1 MKELGSG
8 SFGRVIKVRKGK
20 SDKEVYAMKQ
30 IKMMQLN
37 AREKDNALNE
47 VRLLAS
53 IDSPNIISYKS
64 AFFEE
69 FGSTL
74 CILMEYADGGDLA
87 VLASSPR
94 DSSNARSKSINAS
107 AKTSSGRL
115 PTTSFADSRSFMPT
129 TSSTAISNLP
139 MYFSWE
145 GSRKLGILMFQRC

>member
-8 SFGRVIKVRKGK
+8 SFGRVVKVRKNK
-20 SDKEVYAMKQ
+20 RHDEVYAMKQ

-69 FGSTL
+69 LGSTL

-87 VLASSPR
+87 VICHLVRGS
-94 DSSNARSKSINAS
+94 
-107 AKTSSGRL
+107 
-115 PTTSFADSRSFMPT
+115 
-129 TSSTAISNLP
+129 
-139 MYFSWE
+139 
-145 GSRKLGILMFQRC
+145 SRKKEIRDIKSARTLYGK

>member
-1 MKELGSG
+1 
-8 SFGRVIKVRKGK
+8 
-20 SDKEVYAMKQ
+20 
-30 IKMMQLN
+30 MQLN

-87 VLASSPR
+87 VNISSLR
-94 DSSNARSKSINAS
+94 VSLKRRTKSTRSSARTLFGRWLS
-107 AKTSSGRL
+107 TS
-115 PTTSFADSRSFMPT
+115 
-129 TSSTAISNLP
+129 
-139 MYFSWE
+139 
-145 GSRKLGILMFQRC
+145 

>member
-1 MKELGSG
+1 MYLIGIELYCCIYNSSIEMNEFEFLKELGTG
-8 SFGRVIKVRKGK
+8 SFGRVIKVRKNK
-20 SDKEVYAMKQ
+20 SDKEVFAMKQ
-30 IKMMQLN
+30 IKLMQLN

-87 VLASSPR
+87 V
-94 DSSNARSKSINAS
+94 SIS
-107 AKTSSGRL
+107 
-115 PTTSFADSRSFMPT
+115 
-129 TSSTAISNLP
+129 
-139 MYFSWE
+139 
-145 GSRKLGILMFQRC
+145 

>member
-1 MKELGSG
+1 MNEYEFLKELGSG
-8 SFGRVIKVRKGK
+8 SFGRVVKVRKNK

-87 VLASSPR
+87 VRVWLCRGS
-94 DSSNARSKSINAS
+94 
-107 AKTSSGRL
+107 
-115 PTTSFADSRSFMPT
+115 
-129 TSSTAISNLP
+129 
-139 MYFSWE
+139 
-145 GSRKLGILMFQRC
+145 SRKR

>member
-1 MKELGSG
+1 MTYKFFYFPMNEYEFLKELGSG
-8 SFGRVIKVRKGK
+8 SFGRVVKVRKNK

-87 VLASSPR
+87 VKVWLCRGS
-94 DSSNARSKSINAS
+94 
-107 AKTSSGRL
+107 
-115 PTTSFADSRSFMPT
+115 
-129 TSSTAISNLP
+129 
-139 MYFSWE
+139 
-145 GSRKLGILMFQRC
+145 SRKR

>member
-1 MKELGSG
+1 MNDYEFLKELGSG
-8 SFGRVIKVRKGK
+8 SFGRVVKVRKNK
-20 SDKEVYAMKQ
+20 CDKEVYAMKQ

-87 VLASSPR
+87 VSVDLFRGS
-94 DSSNARSKSINAS
+94 
-107 AKTSSGRL
+107 
-115 PTTSFADSRSFMPT
+115 
-129 TSSTAISNLP
+129 
-139 MYFSWE
+139 
-145 GSRKLGILMFQRC
+145 SRKR